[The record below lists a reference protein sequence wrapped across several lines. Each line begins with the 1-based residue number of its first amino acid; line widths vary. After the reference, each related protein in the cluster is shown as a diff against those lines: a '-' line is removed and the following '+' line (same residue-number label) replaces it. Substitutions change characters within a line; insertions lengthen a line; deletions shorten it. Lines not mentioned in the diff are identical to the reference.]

1 MAGLVGGATGAAL
14 AAIVMIFEMT
24 LDYNVIIPMTV
35 TVAISYGVRVLLS
48 QESIYTQKLI
58 RRGHYM
64 PKAMRKNFQD
74 LKQAKEMMH
83 TRLITVSCLDTLADF
98 AQVASQHVNVQY
110 FIVEVDN
117 KISGVISKTAA
128 LRALRKSEEQ
138 ICVGEIASKDYLTIN
153 EDMAFLDILNQM
165 YTHHVDLALVLH
177 KPNDESPDNVKGLIS
192 KEDMANYMGDT
203 VELFTDV

>member
-1 MAGLVGGATGAAL
+1 MSRLSNLCLNLIFPSLKVSQAAFALAGMAGLVGGATWAAL

-24 LDYNVIIPMTV
+24 LDYNVIIPMTI

-48 QESIYTQKLI
+48 RESIYTQKLI

-83 TRLITVSCLDTLADF
+83 SRVITISSLDTLADF
-98 AQVASQHVNVQY
+98 AQVASQHVNVPY

-117 KISGVISKTAA
+117 KIMGVVSKTAA
-128 LRALRKSEEQ
+128 LRALR
-138 ICVGEIASKDYLTIN
+138 
-153 EDMAFLDILNQM
+153 
-165 YTHHVDLALVLH
+165 
-177 KPNDESPDNVKGLIS
+177 
-192 KEDMANYMGDT
+192 
-203 VELFTDV
+203 